1 MTLHDNP
8 ALFSDAILATAEHL
22 GIREVYVEKD
32 YWLTLALYDIF
43 HSPMADQAVFKGGTA
58 LSKCYGLIERFSED
72 LDLVVVRNEGE
83 TDAQLKRKLRAI
95 SRIVAARMPEIEVKG
110 LTNKKGNIRKTVH
123 RYDHR
128 FDGDWGQAREHIVVE
143 ATWLGNAEPHVVL
156 QVHAYIYDMVRSKD
170 QDAFIERYRLAP
182 FELRVLS
189 KQRTFCEKVMS
200 LVRFSRTDNP
210 IDDLRNKIRHV
221 YDIHQMLQD
230 EEVDRFVDG
239 PGFSDMLIRVGRD
252 DVLGY
257 RNHHDWLFEHPSTA
271 LIFESPGETW
281 ERLSPVYHGTF
292 RDLVLGDLPA
302 EDALVETLRRVA
314 VRLQGV
320 AWHLA

>member
-8 ALFSDAILATAEHL
+8 VLFSDAILATAEYL

-43 HSPMADQAVFKGGTA
+43 HSPMANQTVFKGGTA

-95 SRIVAARMPEIEVKG
+95 SRIVAARMPEIEVNG

-128 FDGDWGQAREHIVVE
+128 FDGDLGQAREHIVVE

-156 QVHAYIYDMVRSKD
+156 PVHAYVQDMMRSKG
-170 QDAFIERYRLAP
+170 QDPFIERYRLAP
-182 FELRVLS
+182 FELRAIS
-189 KQRTFCEKVMS
+189 AGAGGR
-200 LVRFSRTDNP
+200 
-210 IDDLRNKIRHV
+210 
-221 YDIHQMLQD
+221 
-230 EEVDRFVDG
+230 G
-239 PGFSDMLIRVGRD
+239 PGRRPGRG
-252 DVLGY
+252 V
-257 RNHHDWLFEHPSTA
+257 RACSA
-271 LIFESPGETW
+271 S
-281 ERLSPVYHGTF
+281 
-292 RDLVLGDLPA
+292 
-302 EDALVETLRRVA
+302 RRA
-314 VRLQGV
+314 
-320 AWHLA
+320 